1 MKVTARDI
9 MVKDFDTVQFNAPIE
24 EAVNLIF
31 NGKVRAAGHKTV
43 SVMVTDQ
50 LGQVVGVL
58 TMFDILYHLR
68 PPILNYLVDRL
79 DFWDGEVESYVE
91 HFKGLTVEQV
101 MNSPVRYISPD
112 ADLMVI
118 IDRMVREKCRRLPV
132 MENARIIGIVYL
144 SEVFYHMCKT
154 WLKTTPDT

>member
-1 MKVTARDI
+1 MKLTAKDI
-9 MVKDFDTVQFNAPIE
+9 MVHDFDTIQFNAPIE
-24 EAVNLIF
+24 EAVQLIF
-31 NGKVRAAGHKTV
+31 NGKVRTTGHKTV

-50 LGQVVGVL
+50 SGQVVGVL

-101 MNSPVRYISPD
+101 MSSPVRYISPD

-132 MENARIIGIVYL
+132 MDNARVTGIVYL
-144 SEVFYHMCKT
+144 SEVFYHLCMS
-154 WLKTTPDT
+154 WLKTTSAT

>member
-1 MKVTARDI
+1 MKLTAKDI
-9 MVKDFDTVQFNAPIE
+9 MVRDFDTIQSNAPIE
-24 EAVNLIF
+24 EAVKLIF
-31 NGKVRAAGHKTV
+31 NGKTRAPGHKTV
-43 SVMVTDQ
+43 SVMVTNQ
-50 LGQVVGVL
+50 SGQVVGVL
-58 TMFDILYHLR
+58 TMFDILYHFR

-101 MNSPVRYISPD
+101 MHSPVRYISPD

-132 MENARIIGIVYL
+132 MENARVTGIVYL
-144 SEVFYHMCKT
+144 SEVFYHLCMS
-154 WLKTTPDT
+154 WLKTPPTT